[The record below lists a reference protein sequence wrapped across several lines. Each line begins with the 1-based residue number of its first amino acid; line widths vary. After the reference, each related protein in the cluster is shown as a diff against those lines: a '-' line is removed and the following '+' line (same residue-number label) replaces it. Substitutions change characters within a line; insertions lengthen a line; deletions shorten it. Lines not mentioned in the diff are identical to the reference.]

1 MNTVNDIIKSIAD
14 LRKAT
19 TALNKA
25 NTAVL
30 NLTVS
35 KVDAENTLEIATAKL
50 FTEGKVEGSNEAS
63 RKASIAS
70 QLSNEIDAVK
80 QIEFS
85 LITAKAKANEAENN
99 FRMVNNILTALQTV
113 AKVQAGV
120 SEG

>member
-1 MNTVNDIIKSIAD
+1 MNIVNDIITTIAN
-14 LRKAT
+14 LKKAT

-50 FTEGKVEGSNEAS
+50 FTEGKVEGSNEAT

-70 QLSNEIDAVK
+70 QLSREMDAVK

-85 LITAKAKANEAENN
+85 LITAKAKATEAENN
-99 FRMVNNILTALQTV
+99 FRMTNQILNALQTV
-113 AKVQAGV
+113 AKVQSGV

>member
-1 MNTVNDIIKSIAD
+1 MNTVNDIITTIAS
-14 LRKAT
+14 LKKAT
-19 TALNKA
+19 TALNKT

-50 FTEGKVEGSNEAS
+50 YTDGKVEGSNEAT
-63 RKASIAS
+63 RKASVAS
-70 QLSNEIDAVK
+70 QLQHQIDAVK
-80 QIEFS
+80 QVEFS
-85 LITAKAKANEAENN
+85 LITAKAKAVEAENN
-99 FRMVNNILTALQTV
+99 FRMTNQILNALQTV

>member
-1 MNTVNDIIKSIAD
+1 MNIVNDIITTIAN
-14 LRKAT
+14 LKKAT

-50 FTEGKVEGSNEAS
+50 FTEGKVEGSNEAT

-70 QLSNEIDAVK
+70 QLSREMDAVK

-85 LITAKAKANEAENN
+85 LITAKAKATEAENN
-99 FRMVNNILTALQTV
+99 FRMTNQILNALQTV